1 MSKKKNEPGRSDADL
16 EFYNE
21 HYLKSARR
29 TIVHAMAVLI
39 NEVPGISTPFAR
51 VIADLDT
58 ITKKIDACMKT
69 KQAIT
74 KEIN

>member
-1 MSKKKNEPGRSDADL
+1 MSKKKNEPGRSDVDF

-21 HYLKSARR
+21 YYIKSARK
-29 TIVHAMAVLI
+29 TIIHAMVVLI

-58 ITKKIDACMKT
+58 ITNKIDARMKT